1 MIYETNPVINFLLSI
16 LLFPLLFQAGLLEF
30 AWGSA
35 MDPASLL
42 ILKRVFLLLPA
53 LVFIGACW
61 ITIASLLTVIF
72 RHNRQPFIVALIM
85 TWWDF
90 GKSVFRFW
98 GGIFRFL
105 FVLIMAIL
113 GTLRILISI
122 VWSVILDLILLPFR
136 FLGHVIKQVLGSTV
150 PWIAVTLTLFWALI
164 EAVIFTYVM
173 TPVFVDVF
181 SYLGITEG
189 MIRIPLFIFLLFVVL
204 ASYAV
209 LSTTVETVKKKKIT
223 TALGIAAIE
232 LIVIFVEVM
241 FLYREFV
248 DSLVPWFAQYSENFE
263 LGIFWT
269 ILIAF
274 FVWFG
279 IRSLSWFLFAAHGT
293 PVIMDVIQ
301 GRPIKPSSPS
311 EPIEKM
317 RLVPGTQEMF
327 QSLQTHYSW
336 IQQKGEGLIAACML
350 PPLQVVAAA
359 INFVVLLLIS
369 EHVFELPFRS
379 LSDIRPSS
387 ELMGSDKKTRR
398 PPVQEKPFNQ
408 D

>member
-1 MIYETNPVINFLLSI
+1 MIYETNPVINFMLSI
-16 LLFPLLFQAGLLEF
+16 LLFPLLFQAGLVEF
-30 AWGSA
+30 TWGDWA
-35 MDPASLL
+35 LDPAL
-42 ILKRVFLLLPA
+42 ILVLKRVFLLLPS
-53 LVFIGACW
+53 LIFIGACW
-61 ITIASLLTVIF
+61 TTIASMLTVIF

-98 GGIFRFL
+98 GGIFRFVLVL
-105 FVLIMAIL
+105 FMTLL
-113 GTLRILISI
+113 GLFRILVSI
-122 VWSVILDLILLPFR
+122 LWSMILDILFLPFR
-136 FLGHVIKQVLGSTV
+136 LLGHGAKKLLGSTV

-181 SYLGITEG
+181 SYLGITEA

-209 LSTTVETVKKKKIT
+209 LSTTIETVKQKKIT

-269 ILIAF
+269 IVIAF
-274 FVWFG
+274 CVWFG

-293 PVIMDVIQ
+293 PVIMNVIQ
-301 GRPIKPSSPS
+301 GRPVKSAAQSRSGEEIQLFPS
-311 EPIEKM
+311 M
-317 RLVPGTQEMF
+317 QEMF
-327 QSLQTHYSW
+327 QSLKNHFEW
-336 IQQKGEGLIAACML
+336 IQRQGEGLIAACML
-350 PPLQVVAAA
+350 PPLQVVASM
-359 INFVVLLLIS
+359 INFVVLLLTS
-369 EHVFELPFRS
+369 KHMFELPFRS
-379 LSDIRPSS
+379 LSDIKPSS
-387 ELMGSDKKTRR
+387 ELMQ
-398 PPVQEKPFNQ
+398 PNVKP
-408 D
+408 